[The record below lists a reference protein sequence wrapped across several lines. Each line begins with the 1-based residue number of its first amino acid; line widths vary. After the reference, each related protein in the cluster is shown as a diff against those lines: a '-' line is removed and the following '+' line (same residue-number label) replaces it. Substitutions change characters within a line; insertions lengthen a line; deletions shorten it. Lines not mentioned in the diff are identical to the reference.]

1 MFWSSISRLE
11 KVYHYPFL
19 WSTEDRM
26 GLQILLLLLS
36 VSLEIN
42 YVMYSKQMSL
52 ANLVSL
58 GIYKES
64 SYVLC
69 VWTHK
74 IKFKLDCPRTN
85 KVNPLECTPLAINI
99 NLSQNQTFKV
109 KEISSTKNC

>member
-1 MFWSSISRLE
+1 MLWSSISRLE
-11 KVYHYPFL
+11 KLYHYPFL
-19 WSTEDRM
+19 LSTEDRM
-26 GLQILLLLLS
+26 GLQKLLLLLS
-36 VSLEIN
+36 VSLEIK

-69 VWTHK
+69 LWTHK
-74 IKFKLDCPRTN
+74 IKFKVDCPRTN
-85 KVNPLECTPLAINI
+85 KVNPSECTTVAINI